1 MQQVLPRAAFNGRYA
16 VRPSRS
22 LAGLGD
28 QQAAIKGVTTGAGI
42 ATPVIT
48 GILASHAAATAA
60 ATGAPALI
68 AGLAPSVAIPI
79 IGAAIVGVTLLAITL
94 IKNSGCGQT
103 CVVTS
108 QWANEAA
115 ELLGKN
121 SDAYFSL
128 PVPRTKAA
136 QGVALANFDA
146 IWAALVAQCGQ
157 PGTGDAGK
165 RCVSDRERGA
175 CVWKQNRSGGHP
187 GEPKLGECWNWFNG
201 YRDPIANDVTIDAP
215 VPVDALTQ
223 GAADIGAQVS
233 GAFSSLSTLTGGI
246 SPLLLI
252 GGGLLVF
259 ALMSGD
265 KK

>member
-16 VRPSRS
+16 VRPWGS
-22 LAGLGD
+22 LSGLGD
-28 QQAAIKGVTTGAGI
+28 TAPYIKGVTSGASV

-68 AGLAPSVAIPI
+68 AGMAPAVAIPI

-108 QWANEAA
+108 QWANQAA
-115 ELLGKN
+115 DLLQKN
-121 SDAYFSL
+121 LDAYRAL
-128 PVPRTKAA
+128 PQPRTKAA

-157 PGTGDAGK
+157 PEMGDAGK
-165 RCVSDRERGA
+165 RCISDRERGA
-175 CVWKQNRSGGHP
+175 CKWKNGND
-187 GEPKLGECWNWFNG
+187 CWNWFIG
-201 YRDPIANDVTIDAP
+201 YRDEIANDVTIDAP
-215 VPVDALTQ
+215 LPVDVLTQ
-223 GAADIGAQVS
+223 GAADIGAEVS
-233 GAFSSLSTLTGGI
+233 GAFSSLSTVTGGI

-265 KK
+265 NK